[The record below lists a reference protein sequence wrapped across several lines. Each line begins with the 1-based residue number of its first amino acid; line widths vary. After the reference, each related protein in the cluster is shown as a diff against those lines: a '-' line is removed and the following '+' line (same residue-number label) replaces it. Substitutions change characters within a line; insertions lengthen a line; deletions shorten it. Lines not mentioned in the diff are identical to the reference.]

1 MKTIKH
7 QLEDMK
13 LQGHQT
19 AMENYD
25 HIELTPEQTKKIT
38 ETALREARKKIHFE
52 NEERK
57 YWDKVNTPVE
67 YPRFDFEKT
76 LKYFEKRVLEL
87 DPDFKINQYN
97 QKIIES
103 LARYF
108 SADASAAQSDLNLK
122 KGIMLVGP
130 VGCGKTTIM
139 KAFSIN
145 SQNPFAFVS
154 SRRVA
159 SEYTDKKDGGDYV
172 IKKYSSPCSVYPQQN
187 FGFDKI
193 GYCFDD
199 IGVEQT
205 QKHFGNERDVIP
217 EIIYSRYD
225 ARLHHQTHFTANL
238 TADDIE
244 KTYGSRIRSRL
255 REMCNFVE
263 FDYNTPD
270 FRK

>member
-1 MKTIKH
+1 
-7 QLEDMK
+7 MK

-19 AMENYD
+19 VMENYD

-57 YWDKVNTPVE
+57 YWDKVNKPVE
-67 YPRFDFEKT
+67 YARFDFQQT
-76 LKYFEKRVLEL
+76 MDFFMKRVLEI
-87 DPDFKINQYN
+87 DPRFTLNKFNTE
-97 QKIIES
+97 IIHR
-103 LARYF
+103 LASYF
-108 SADASAAQSDLNLK
+108 SADPKVEEEGLSLR

-139 KAFSIN
+139 KAFSLN
-145 SQNPFAFVS
+145 SKNPFAFVS
-154 SRRVA
+154 SRKVA

-225 ARLHHQTHFTANL
+225 AGLHHQTHFTANM